1 MAYECGSTKCARQ
14 METDG
19 DKDKDMID
27 SAVELMELAE
37 GSESKESE
45 TQARE
50 QGGSKV
56 ERITQRLI

>member
-1 MAYECGSTKCARQ
+1 

-19 DKDKDMID
+19 DKDKDMTD
-27 SAVELMELAE
+27 SAVELMELVE
-37 GSESKESE
+37 WSESKESE

>member
-14 METDG
+14 MEIDG

-50 QGGSKV
+50 QGGSSV
-56 ERITQRLI
+56 QRLI